1 MGPRDPKGRR
11 SSTTCA
17 SDDSRS
23 PRRKPSLS
31 CETVE
36 ALQDPNALRAELQRL
51 SGTTQETD
59 LAAAQDTQLRPLTPI
74 SPLSTPCPPPTR
86 PTVLQNTPLDEVSK
100 SYSNGQQ
107 EVVAQEQLVQ
117 VSHDASVAD
126 NPGPSESPIK
136 TTLQAKKSLPPA
148 KEVVPR
154 KNTLTEVNSNTSRT
168 SSQSSGWSVERVED
182 ASQQRGESVP
192 IRMRIRR
199 IEPTQPMTEASP
211 TTVTAEPPSSP
222 LRRSAGFGMGCDG
235 ASDEIADDLV
245 ARLRRLNVSSPPR
258 AQHHSHSLD
267 RVPGA
272 VSSGSSEISE
282 QQRAEG
288 RLQPQ
293 SQGPAEETE
302 GERTLT
308 RSSSRQSQSSRPSE
322 QDWQSDTNRGEGSS
336 ESRQHRGPTA
346 RSGSRG
352 RSSSRSRGTVLSR
365 RGSRSARRR
374 GT

>member
-1 MGPRDPKGRR
+1 MTGTAASLRLGLMGPRDPKGRR

-74 SPLSTPCPPPTR
+74 SPVSTPCSPPIR
-86 PTVLQNTPLDEVSK
+86 PTVLQHTPLDEVAK
-100 SYSNGQQ
+100 SHRSGQQ
-107 EVVAQEQLVQ
+107 EVSAQEQSVH
-117 VSHDASVAD
+117 VSHDASLAD
-126 NPGPSESPIK
+126 NPGPSELPIE

-148 KEVVPR
+148 KEVASR

-182 ASQQRGESVP
+182 ASQQRGENIP

-199 IEPTQPMTEASP
+199 IEPTQSTTEASP

-222 LRRSAGFGMGCDG
+222 LRRSAGFGMAGDG
-235 ASDEIADDLV
+235 ASDELADDLV

-272 VSSGSSEISE
+272 ASSGSSEISE
-282 QQRAEG
+282 QQRAES

-293 SQGPAEETE
+293 SQAPAEETE
-302 GERTLT
+302 RKDAH
-308 RSSSRQSQSSRPSE
+308 QK
-322 QDWQSDTNRGEGSS
+322 
-336 ESRQHRGPTA
+336 
-346 RSGSRG
+346 
-352 RSSSRSRGTVLSR
+352 
-365 RGSRSARRR
+365 
-374 GT
+374 